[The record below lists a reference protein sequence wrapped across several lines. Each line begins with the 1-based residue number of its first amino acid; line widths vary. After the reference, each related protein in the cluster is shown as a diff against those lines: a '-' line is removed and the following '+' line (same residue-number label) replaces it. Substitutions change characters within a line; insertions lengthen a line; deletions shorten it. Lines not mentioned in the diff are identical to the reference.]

1 MKVIECSLRDQK
13 EYGKMMPDWNSK
25 KTKKGRYHGS
35 YFAVEGFGYS
45 CWAIGVYINVSHSK
59 YIEEGMTDE
68 QVLEGCVEYLNQPP
82 PRKKYQRRKSVP
94 LYGKLKPGQFRLR
107 QDDSGEYIEA
117 ILFTDQ
123 RKNKLLWGSGQT
135 EFKQLKKRGRPRKER
150 TND

>member
-1 MKVIECSLRDQK
+1 MIECSLRDQK
-13 EYGKMMPDWNSK
+13 EYGKLLPDWGTG

-35 YFAVEGFGYS
+35 SFAVEGFGFS
-45 CWAIGVYINVSHSK
+45 CWAIGVYINVEHSR
-59 YIEEGMTDE
+59 YVEEGMTE
-68 QVLEGCVEYLNQPP
+68 AQVVEGCVEYLNQPP

-94 LYGKLKPGQFRLR
+94 LYGKLTTGEFRLKS
-107 QDDSGEYIEA
+107 DEDGEYIEA

-135 EFKQLKKRGRPRKER
+135 EFKQLKKRGRPRKEK